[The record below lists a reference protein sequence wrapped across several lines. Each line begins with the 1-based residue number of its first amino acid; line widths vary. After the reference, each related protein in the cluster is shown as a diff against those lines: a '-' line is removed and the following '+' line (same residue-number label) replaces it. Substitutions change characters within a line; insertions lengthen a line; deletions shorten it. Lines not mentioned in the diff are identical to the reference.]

1 MHNDLNRL
9 PEFTETLRGMM
20 DIIITNVVLLGQ
32 VPAPTFEEQARAELF
47 LERLA
52 EFQADES
59 TTDAFLNP
67 IGIIRGTERDRPPIF
82 AVAHLDS
89 PFGKEADHHYTIRP
103 DAVVG
108 AGVLDNALGAGVLL
122 SLPLILRKLE
132 LRFES
137 DIVLVAATQS
147 LGKGNLKGIRYLLKT
162 WPTPIRGA
170 VCIESSELGR
180 LNYYSDGMIRGEI
193 TCQVSNRTEHRQGPL
208 PNAIVVLNE
217 IITRIMEL
225 RLPLKPRTKIVLG
238 TIQGGLKH
246 GQIAHEALLGFEI
259 RSDADEMVKDLY
271 DHIKNILAGLS
282 HEYEVDLQLET
293 ISNLRAARLKYSHP
307 LVQNTVAIMNKLEI
321 EPISAPSESELSIF
335 LARNIPAV
343 TLAVTHGENYQQP
356 DAVMQIEPMFKGIAQ
371 IVGTLMA
378 IDRGVCDL

>member
-1 MHNDLNRL
+1 MHDHLNRL
-9 PEFTETLRGMM
+9 PEFVETVRGMM

-32 VPAPTFEEQARAELF
+32 VPAPTFEEQSRVELF

-67 IGIIRGTERDRPPIF
+67 IGIIRGTVRDRLPIF
-82 AVAHLDS
+82 IVAHMDS
-89 PFGKEADHHYTIRP
+89 PFGKEIDHHYAVKP
-103 DAVVG
+103 GAVVG

-122 SLPLILRKLE
+122 SLPLILSRLG
-132 LRFES
+132 LTFES
-137 DIVLVAATQS
+137 DIVLVGATQS
-147 LGKGNLKGIRYLLKT
+147 LGKGNLRGIRYLLKT

-170 VCIESSELGR
+170 VCIESGELGR

-193 TCQVSNRTEHRQGPL
+193 TCQVNGHPEHHQETL
-208 PNAIVVLNE
+208 PNAIVVINE
-217 IITRIMEL
+217 IITQIMEL
-225 RLPLKPRTKIVLG
+225 RLPSKPRTKIVLG

-246 GQIAHEALLGFEI
+246 GQNAQEAVLGFEI

-271 DHIKNILAGLS
+271 DNIKDIVVGVR
-282 HEYEVDLQLET
+282 HEYEVGLSLET
-293 ISNLRAARLKYSHP
+293 ISNLRAARLKYTHP
-307 LVQNTVAIMNKLEI
+307 LVKSTVAIMNKLGI
-321 EPISAPSESELSIF
+321 EPISAPSESELAIF

-378 IDRGVCDL
+378 IDRGVCDQ